1 MDITPWRPSR
11 KIIEVFWDFLR
22 KISQKNIEEISKVF
36 NEKLLIFFYY

>member
-22 KISQKNIEEISKVF
+22 KIEETSKVF